1 MFMSPY
7 YECCIAQK
15 RDDDMNDPMLTE
27 TADYYLIL
35 FRHHRR
41 AGRVGAYFGADGVT
55 DAGWRLTP
63 YPSYRFCMLL

>member
-27 TADYYLIL
+27 TLIITSSFLGIIAVLVASVLIL
-35 FRHHRR
+35 ERM
-41 AGRVGAYFGADGVT
+41 G
-55 DAGWRLTP
+55 
-63 YPSYRFCMLL
+63 